1 MVFTLLPFTLVLFK
15 LFLNLFTRQ
24 LVFHFANYFRMTQ
37 LDLPKGLI
45 YVCDDDPGLTRKR
58 RGRGFMYL
66 DSTGKKLEDEA
77 MVERIKKL
85 AIPPAWK
92 DVWICAK
99 PNGYLQATGRDDKLR
114 KQYRYHPDWEVYS
127 NSTKFTHIID
137 FADQLPELRRRYEKD
152 LKQPEWNQQKVLAL
166 ATALMDELL
175 LRVGNTYYSAN
186 NKTYGLTTLRRKHID
201 FEDGSAHFSYIGKKG
216 SERELE
222 LSDEFLTQLLKECAE
237 LPGYNIFRYKDESG
251 LHNIDA
257 SELNEYINQHLSEGM
272 HISAK
277 DFRTWGGTVLCIS
290 KAAEAH
296 QICEENPRKK
306 IETTLIRLVSKELGN
321 SVAICR
327 KYYVHP
333 DILEYCVNNK
343 NFTPS
348 AKSKKRYAEF
358 DPDEQMVLEILN
370 K

>member
-1 MVFTLLPFTLVLFK
+1 
-15 LFLNLFTRQ
+15 
-24 LVFHFANYFRMTQ
+24 MTQ

-45 YVCDDDPGLTRKR
+45 YVCDEDPGLTRKR
-58 RGRGFMYL
+58 RGRGFVYI
-66 DSTGKKLEDEA
+66 DSTGNRLEDKQ
-77 MVERIKKL
+77 MIERIKKL

-92 DVWICAK
+92 DVWICSM

-127 NSTKFTHIID
+127 SSTKFTHIVD

-152 LKQPEWNQQKVLAL
+152 LKETEWNQNKVLAL

-175 LRVGNTYYSAN
+175 LRVGNSYYSSTN
-186 NKTYGLTTLRRKHID
+186 NTYGLTTLRRKHINFD
-201 FEDGSAHFSYIGKKG
+201 KDGAHFSYIGKKG

-222 LSDEFLTQLLKECAE
+222 LSDKFLTQLLKECAE
-237 LPGYNIFRYKDESG
+237 IPGYNIFRYRDENG
-251 LHNIDA
+251 LHNID
-257 SELNEYINQHLSEGM
+257 SSDLNQYINHHLSEGV

-277 DFRTWGGTVLCIS
+277 DFRTWGGTVLCVA
-290 KAAEAH
+290 KAPEAH

-306 IETTLIRLVSKELGN
+306 METTLIRLVSKELGN

-333 DILEYCVNNK
+333 DVLEYCLNNK

-348 AKSKKRYAEF
+348 AKSKKRFAEF
-358 DPDEQMVLEILN
+358 DPEEQMVLEILN
-370 K
+370 N